1 MIGVM
6 RRLLSGV
13 GRTLITVGVLL
24 LLFVV
29 YQLWGTNIKQ
39 AQEQRKLTNSF
50 ESELAAAGITPIEF
64 GDLSSLASAIDTAA
78 PTTGVPPT
86 TVVASTANAK
96 PRPTV
101 ATPTTLVPTTTTFV
115 PTTTTFVPT
124 TTTLPSVRAGRSQM
138 KAPRPG
144 RAIGLLVIPRINQRQ
159 VIVEGTTK
167 TDLES
172 GPGRYIRSA
181 YPGQPGNAAIAG
193 HRTTFGAPFFNLPL
207 MRPGDPIFVQTQQGS
222 YRYDVIDACRPKCT
236 GSGFFIVSPSDRTVL
251 APTPGE
257 NLLTLTTCH
266 PKYSARQRLI
276 VRARLVGPAA
286 SEDFFLAPDP
296 PPTAAPPATALP
308 TTTSEPEAID
318 DPSVYSSDLTSNAPV
333 DSVVTEALETVASP
347 SEPPVAQE
355 PSLSSQRD
363 PGGSGPVWTLGLLQG
378 HRSTWTQTG
387 LLASLCALV
396 WFGFWRLAR
405 RRRLAAQAVIYGAG
419 FVLAFLPVLY
429 FTFGVLSRLLPENL

>member
-1 MIGVM
+1 MIGAM

-13 GRTLITVGVLL
+13 GRTLITAGVLL

-39 AQEQRKLTNSF
+39 AQEQRKLTSGF

-64 GDLSSLASAIDTAA
+64 GDLGPLASAVETTT
-78 PTTGVPPT
+78 PTTGVPLT
-86 TVVASTANAK
+86 TAVARTVDGTS
-96 PRPTV
+96 RPAV
-101 ATPTTLVPTTTTFV
+101 ATPTTV
-115 PTTTTFVPT
+115 VPT

-144 RAIGLLVIPRINQRQ
+144 RAIGLLVIPRIKQRQ

-172 GPGRYIRSA
+172 GPGRYLRSA

-193 HRTTFGAPFFNLPL
+193 HRTTFGAPFFNLAL

-222 YRYDVIDACRPKCT
+222 YRYDVIDACRPTCT
-236 GSGFFIVSPSDRTVL
+236 GSGSFIVSPSDRTVL

-286 SEDFFLAPDP
+286 AEDFFLPRDP

-308 TTTSEPEAID
+308 ATTSAPDAVD
-318 DPSVYSSDLTSNAPV
+318 DPSVDSSDLSSNPPV
-333 DSVVTEALETVASP
+333 DPVITEAPGAGASP
-347 SEPPVAQE
+347 PEPSVAQE

-405 RRRLAAQAVIYGAG
+405 SRRLAAQAVIYGAG